1 MIDFSCTGDIIS
13 LLVAGASI
21 SLTTWIGFTMFRG
34 NNGKNIRGNTIESS
48 GSTQFKRTRDRNV
61 ALEIASNARARR
73 WSARIKVVI
82 DGEIAN

>member
-48 GSTQFKRTRDRNV
+48 
-61 ALEIASNARARR
+61 
-73 WSARIKVVI
+73 RINTVQ
-82 DGEIAN
+82 EN

>member
-1 MIDFSCTGDIIS
+1 M
-13 LLVAGASI
+13 
-21 SLTTWIGFTMFRG
+21 
-34 NNGKNIRGNTIESS
+34 GKIYVVILSS
-48 GSTQFKRTRDRNV
+48 PQGSTQFKRTRDRNV